1 MNCSRSASALLVIGI
16 LAIGPGPLR
25 AEPRAPD
32 GAADARVFVPSFWDP
47 GATPEKP
54 KLDDLASIRFV
65 TEDDYPPFGFTLP
78 DGTLA
83 GFNVDLA
90 RAICEG
96 TRRRLHDPGPPL
108 RHDRAGPQGAG
119 RRCGDRL
126 HGHHRPGTGRRR
138 FHRALLQ
145 DAGRFVARAG
155 STLESVRPETL
166 GQRSVAVARGTAHE
180 AFLKAAF
187 PKLRIVSLGTAA
199 EVQAA
204 VLSGAADLGFGDG
217 IGLAQWL
224 AGPEAHGCCAFVGG
238 AFTESRYFGEG
249 AGIAVRKGDDTL
261 RTALDYGLARVAAKG
276 TYADLYLKY
285 FPIGIY

>member
-90 RAICEG
+90 RAICEELG
-96 TRRRLHDPGPPL
+96 VACTIQVRRYDTIVPALKA
-108 RHDRAGPQGAG
+108 RAADAAIASMAITDQALAG
-119 RRCGDRL
+119 VDFTA
-126 HGHHRPGTGRRR
+126 PYYKTP
-138 FHRALLQ
+138 A
-145 DAGRFVARAG
+145 RFVARAG

-276 TYADLYLKY
+276 TYADLYLK
-285 FPIGIY
+285 